1 MLGAGYRRYR
11 VRDIENVL
19 GKITNEEP
27 KSKDHSK
34 EENRYVGQS
43 GIQHVNNPFY

>member
-1 MLGAGYRRYR
+1 MLEAGSRRDG
-11 VRDIENVL
+11 VRDIETVL
-19 GKITNEEP
+19 GKITSEEP

-43 GIQHVNNPFY
+43 RIQR